1 MGETETETETETER
15 QRDRDRERRKRSF
28 DVLLCSRQENTKS
41 SYHQLGIYS
50 RGVLVLVLL
59 FFSFSFLFFSD
70 VISQENVQVEDE
82 VVTLGDV
89 TKELNAE
96 GGSDMLQEG
105 MKEFDKMPYAQQ
117 QFFADNYR
125 AMADSFK

>member
-1 MGETETETETETER
+1 MYYCAVV
-15 QRDRDRERRKRSF
+15 KRILKVHIINLASTHAG
-28 DVLLCSRQENTKS
+28 CWCWS
-41 SYHQLGIYS
+41 
-50 RGVLVLVLL
+50 

-70 VISQENVQVEDE
+70 VISQENVHVEDE